1 LSVGQRS
8 ATIAVNKSMLGF
20 SDRQHISRGLI
31 LALTVF
37 VFACAAFG
45 QTLPRPSASPSA
57 SPPSDPTA
65 SNSQKDDSDTNFGS
79 PENEMHAKWAL
90 KEEKKRYDE
99 NLARAREVSDLA
111 MQLSKDYE
119 TRKTFNSDDN
129 KRLERLEKLTKRIRN
144 EAGGSDS
151 DTDADIKDIPAEVRM
166 LVKHVAEHADELQKM
181 VEKTPRNV
189 VSAAVIGQA
198 NKLLGLVQHL
208 RDVSR

>member
-1 LSVGQRS
+1 MSVGQRS
-8 ATIAVNKSMLGF
+8 ATIAVNKLMLGF